1 MIDWAAHE
9 VSFKRLTRN
18 GKIHT
23 AKLIHQLVNTN
34 IQNQL
39 YFGTSPLCPC
49 CLSAEETFS
58 PNTCCPAPSAAAHRS
73 SAFQLLLDDLKK
85 VQTPQEILDAISHG
99 QTLWRSHTATP
110 ARALTF
116 GSLKAPDIV
125 LTAAFTEQCHI
136 IGWLHFLLGCMW
148 SSALLHYRKQSQ
160 DQVIGT
166 RWASFLVSAEWKFT
180 RSLWAHRNLVLHGA
194 TVEETV
200 QRQVQKLHGQVQSL
214 YQQYL
219 QDNSIVLPR
228 HSYLFTSKT
237 LQQRLDMPYDDIQ
250 CWLRSVAEAKSIL
263 QTQTESLHRQ
273 FRQFFPASSH
283 TTLSSSSTTTD
294 R

>member
-180 RSLWAHRNLVLHGA
+180 RSIMGPQKSCVTWRNRRRNSAETGA
-194 TVEETV
+194 EIA
-200 QRQVQKLHGQVQSL
+200 R
-214 YQQYL
+214 
-219 QDNSIVLPR
+219 
-228 HSYLFTSKT
+228 
-237 LQQRLDMPYDDIQ
+237 
-250 CWLRSVAEAKSIL
+250 
-263 QTQTESLHRQ
+263 
-273 FRQFFPASSH
+273 ASSIPLSTISSGQQH
-283 TTLSSSSTTTD
+283 STPTTLLFIHFKDFTATFRHALRRYSMLVAVGCRSQINPTNPNRIST
-294 R
+294 